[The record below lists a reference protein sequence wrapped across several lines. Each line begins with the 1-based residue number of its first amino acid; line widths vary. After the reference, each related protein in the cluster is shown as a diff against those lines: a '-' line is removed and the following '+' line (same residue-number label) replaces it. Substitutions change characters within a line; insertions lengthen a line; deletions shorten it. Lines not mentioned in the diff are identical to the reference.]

1 MAVDNIFLTG
11 KIALFEMDT
20 GTAGTGTLPV
30 TTATIATKMET
41 PEASSYASGGYTNL
55 VLGIQSAEITVE
67 ILYDKVAL
75 PPIFAGMKADI
86 QLSPTGGRTAF
97 LATSPT
103 STQASLATNEYKAY
117 AGDPLTFIF
126 ENCTITQVTYDM
138 PVKDLQKVKLTLVP
152 SATPTVNFGL
162 VAF

>member
-1 MAVDNIFLTG
+1 MAYG
-11 KIALFEMDT
+11 Q
-20 GTAGTGTLPV
+20 
-30 TTATIATKMET
+30 ME
-41 PEASSYASGGYTNL
+41 PA
-55 VLGIQSAEITVE
+55 
-67 ILYDKVAL
+67 
-75 PPIFAGMKADI
+75 FAGMKADI

-97 LATSPT
+97 LASSPT

>member
-1 MAVDNIFLTG
+1 MPVDNIFLTG

-30 TTATIATKMET
+30 TTATIATKIET
-41 PEASSYASGGYTNL
+41 PESSSYASGGYTNL

-97 LATSPT
+97 LASSPT